1 MEQEK
6 GSGPNFGVAGMSELQ
21 EDRSYQG
28 GGPPGAEQSN
38 CGFPQRERH
47 KGHLRLAAL
56 KCDLTLLLNT
66 LICVFP
72 PDWLT
77 NLFFQHEG
85 DQRAPGEKEE
95 A

>member
-38 CGFPQRERH
+38 CGASHKERERE
-47 KGHLRLAAL
+47 R
-56 KCDLTLLLNT
+56 
-66 LICVFP
+66 
-72 PDWLT
+72 
-77 NLFFQHEG
+77 
-85 DQRAPGEKEE
+85 
-95 A
+95 